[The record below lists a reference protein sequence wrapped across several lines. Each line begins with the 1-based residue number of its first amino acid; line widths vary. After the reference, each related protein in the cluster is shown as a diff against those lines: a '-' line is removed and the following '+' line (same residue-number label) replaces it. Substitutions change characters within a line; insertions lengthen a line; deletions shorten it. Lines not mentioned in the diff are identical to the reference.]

1 MSALSEHMAPNRHPW
16 LAQFEKAPVE
26 AFGDLLAGYAAIHPY
41 ERADAPD
48 AAKVLFG
55 PLDPEDG
62 ARQALGP
69 AILSWLEIRR
79 KEHLPAARPKAQR
92 RVREICEAFEIVAL
106 LQVAEAAVDLR
117 RHLLV
122 WNDWV
127 ARLVLSTG
135 RDARAEFWRALAL
148 TQKLAAEKEPA
159 IDLNGLVPMWQQICR
174 EAGARL
180 PRHYLSIGLLGLR
193 RLSSADQGSE
203 LPWVSGL
210 AQWAVARHPSDAEFK
225 AEWFALKPLYPR
237 APESWRKI
245 VAKLL
250 SAPAFKDA
258 EIEAPEWWRVD
269 PDFAPLVKGKYKSSE
284 APLRS
289 PMPQDCDRVI
299 AKLGEPF
306 DKAEPLI
313 DGLLASHRKYLNATG
328 HSQYF
333 VRAVHALG
341 SALID
346 GSGDAPHAR
355 ARKAQAL
362 AREGLK
368 WEPYDRHLWA
378 LWRDALVADD
388 ALEAAELVGWE
399 FVRRDSTNV
408 EGRNQLA
415 TLLANTL
422 GKVDEAETLLK
433 ETIDKFPDNAVA
445 RTELAELLIFQDRLP
460 EAASVLDAAIDAVV
474 VGEATFSARARIY
487 SHEGQVD
494 KAREV
499 VEAGLKL
506 DRNNPVL
513 RQYAQRL
520 NGDQKLPLKSQ
531 AFRHAEKRL
540 RVESVALEAPE
551 FVEVAR
557 LGKLRRL
564 RFELEF
570 AADDSHRQTALRELR
585 QILRDDPTF
594 AYAELLAARHKIWA
608 ANADLLP
615 SFAASFEDA
624 LATEDRDK
632 LEKLALQQPR
642 LEALIRVAQALLG
655 DTKAQEQVA
664 RWLRDTEVSNDDRA
678 MTGLHAAL
686 RPVLR
691 VIEGGL
697 SIKDALAEKRETIIS
712 ALHDA
717 NEASLGDLLQAA

>member
-1 MSALSEHMAPNRHPW
+1 MSAVSVHMAPDRHPW

-48 AAKVLFG
+48 AAKMLFG
-55 PLDPEDG
+55 PLDPDDG
-62 ARQALGP
+62 ARRALGP
-69 AILSWLEIRR
+69 AILSWLEMRR
-79 KEHLPAARPKAQR
+79 KEHLPAARPKLQR
-92 RVREICEAFEIVAL
+92 RIREICEALEIVAL
-106 LQVAEAAVDLR
+106 LQVAHAAVDLR
-117 RHLLV
+117 QRRLV

-127 ARLVLSTG
+127 ARLVLSTA
-135 RDARAEFWRALAL
+135 RDARAEFWRTLAL
-148 TQKLAAEKEPA
+148 TQKLVAEKEPA
-159 IDLNGLVPMWQQICR
+159 IDVNGLVPMWQQICR

-250 SAPAFKDA
+250 SAPAFKDV

-269 PDFAPLVKGKYKSSE
+269 TDFAPMVKGAYRSSE

-289 PMPQDCDRVI
+289 PLPQDCDRVI
-299 AKLGEPF
+299 EQLGEPF

-328 HSQYF
+328 HAQYF
-333 VRAVHALG
+333 VRAIHALG
-341 SALID
+341 TALID
-346 GSGDAPHAR
+346 GSDDVPHAR
-355 ARKAQAL
+355 AKKAQAM
-362 AREGLK
+362 ASEGLK
-368 WEPYDRHLWA
+368 WEPYNRHLWA

-399 FVRRDSTNV
+399 FVRRDPEHVN
-408 EGRNQLA
+408 GRNQLA
-415 TLLANTL
+415 ALLGESL
-422 GKVDEAETLLK
+422 GKVDDAETLLK
-433 ETIDKFPDNAVA
+433 ETIEKFPDNAVA

-460 EAASVLDAAIDAVV
+460 EAASVLDAALGTGAANEVTL
-474 VGEATFSARARIY
+474 AARARIY
-487 SHEGQVD
+487 SHEGQVE
-494 KAREV
+494 KAREA

-513 RQYAQRL
+513 RQYEQCL
-520 NGDQKLPLKSQ
+520 NENQTLPLKSQ
-531 AFRHAEKRL
+531 AFRRSEKPHRAEP
-540 RVESVALEAPE
+540 VALETPE

-570 AADDSHRQTALRELR
+570 AADDSHRQTARQELS

-594 AYAELLAARHKIWA
+594 AYAELLAARHNSWA
-608 ANADLLP
+608 ANPDLLP

-642 LEALIRVAQALLG
+642 LEALIRVAQALFG
-655 DTKAQEQVA
+655 DAKAQEQVA
-664 RWLRDTEVSNDDRA
+664 RWLRDTEVSKDDRA
-678 MTGLHAAL
+678 IFGLHAAL

-697 SIKDALAEKRETIIS
+697 SIKDALAEKRGTIIS
-712 ALHDA
+712 ALYDA
-717 NEASLGDLLQAA
+717 NEAALGDLLQAA

>member
-1 MSALSEHMAPNRHPW
+1 MSAVSEHMASNRHPW
-16 LAQFEKAPVE
+16 LAQFEKAPAE

-48 AAKVLFG
+48 AAKMLFG

-62 ARQALGP
+62 ARRALGP
-69 AILSWLEIRR
+69 AILSWLELRR

-127 ARLVLSTG
+127 ARLVLSTA

-148 TQKLAAEKEPA
+148 TQKLVAEKEPA
-159 IDLNGLVPMWQQICR
+159 IDVNGLVPMWQQICR

-306 DKAEPLI
+306 DNAEPLI

-355 ARKAQAL
+355 AQKAQAL

-399 FVRRDSTNV
+399 FVRRDSTDV

-422 GKVDEAETLLK
+422 GKVDEAEALLR
-433 ETIDKFPDNAVA
+433 ETIEKFPDQPVA
-445 RTELAELLIFQDRLP
+445 RNELAELLIFQDRLP
-460 EAASVLDAAIDAVV
+460 EAASVLDAALGAGVAK
-474 VGEATFSARARIY
+474 EATFAARARIY
-487 SHEGQVD
+487 LHEGQVE
-494 KAREV
+494 KAKGL

-506 DRNNPVL
+506 YPHHHG
-513 RQYAQRL
+513 L
-520 NGDQKLPLKSQ
+520 NQLIKGQKLPLKSQ

-557 LGKLRRL
+557 LGNLRRL

-570 AADDSHRQTALRELR
+570 AADDRHRETSLQELRRILRE
-585 QILRDDPTF
+585 DPTF
-594 AYAELLAARHKIWA
+594 AYAELLAARHQIWTA
-608 ANADLLP
+608 KADLLP

-642 LEALIRVAQALLG
+642 LEALIHVAQALLG
-655 DTKAQEQVA
+655 DVKAQEQVA
-664 RWLRDTEVSNDDRA
+664 RWLRDAEASKSDRA
-678 MTGLHAAL
+678 VSGLRDAL

-697 SIKDALAEKRETIIS
+697 SIKDAFAEKRETIIS

-717 NEASLGDLLQAA
+717 NEATLGDLLQAA